1 MFMVTVHK
9 SAWKRFA
16 GMVGCAVVLCGVL
29 LGVNSLA
36 DGARATAAAAAGDTV
51 KSAEDMANFLL
62 GYGVETDV
70 GTAQVLQ
77 VTIPKKF
84 DESFKAF
91 NEVIQDCGMDLT
103 KHKGKLVEKWVL
115 QSPNRTV
122 EDQTAYAV
130 LLVRNS
136 KVIGGYLLY
145 QPSGEVLSLKDT
157 LDIAT
162 LLPQPDAALDAAVTG
177 AEKAMDAAARDAGQ
191 GENAVMNAAAEQPAE
206 AVAEGVA
213 ALHTPEM
220 VDAECVADEGS
231 PTAAQDP
238 TGTAPVTA
246 EQESPAEETSA
257 EAEGEE
263 ADIYP
268 TE

>member
-9 SAWKRFA
+9 SSWRRFFA
-16 GMVGCAVVLCGVL
+16 MLGCAVVLSGVF
-29 LGVNSLA
+29 LGVNTLA
-36 DGARATAAAAAGDTV
+36 DGARATAAAASGDTV

-62 GYGVETDV
+62 GYGVEVDV
-70 GTAQVLQ
+70 STAQVLQ

-91 NEVIQDCGMDLT
+91 NEVIQDCGMDLA

-130 LLVRNS
+130 LLVRNAR
-136 KVIGGYLLY
+136 VIGGYLLY
-145 QPSGEVLSLKDT
+145 QPSGEVLSLKQT
-157 LDIAT
+157 LDMAT
-162 LLPQPDAALDAAVTG
+162 LLPQGDASVQTQAEAAASAEQPVDAAVPQ
-177 AEKAMDAAARDAGQ
+177 E
-191 GENAVMNAAAEQPAE
+191 
-206 AVAEGVA
+206 
-213 ALHTPEM
+213 
-220 VDAECVADEGS
+220 ECVAENV
-231 PTAAQDP
+231 AAQDP
-238 TGTAPVTA
+238 TGDAAVDSPENTPAAETA
-246 EQESPAEETSA
+246 A
-257 EAEGEE
+257 EAEGEM